1 MKGRKEK
8 NKKRIQVTKMGKD
21 HCTSIFFGCVSDVEK
36 CDLLIESSFYNPP
49 ERKIGKLGK
58 ED

>member
-1 MKGRKEK
+1 MDK
-8 NKKRIQVTKMGKD
+8 VTKMGKD
-21 HCTSIFFGCVSDVEK
+21 HCTSIFFGFGCVCDVEK
-36 CDLLIESSFYNPP
+36 YDLLIESSFNNPP